1 MANSQDCWPS
11 DQYDSGSS
19 YGPFFIRLAW
29 HCSGTYRDTD
39 GAGGCSG
46 GRQRFSP
53 EASWPDNTNLDK
65 ARGLLGPIKAK
76 YGVGLSWGDLF
87 IFAGTQAILSM
98 GGPVNEICAGR
109 IDDADGTSSN
119 VLGPGPEAPPCP
131 VQGDCKEPLGADT
144 IGLIYVNP
152 EGFMGDPDPARSA
165 GTLWWEQF
173 IFLTI
178 FCALG
183 MFWKNP
189 NSSTNRLVD
198 GTMKQNKSATYSGG
212 WALRI
217 EALWH
222 SLGAAMH
229 SVNRTE
235 RVPTEQGVHRMNVR

>member
-1 MANSQDCWPS
+1 MLAHNANQSDSGRCPYAYEGTPPDDQAPTPNLAFYNLRLAQLDIQAVLDDLDAFFTDSQDCWPS

-165 GTLWWEQF
+165 GTF
-173 IFLTI
+173 
-178 FCALG
+178 
-183 MFWKNP
+183 
-189 NSSTNRLVD
+189 
-198 GTMKQNKSATYSGG
+198 
-212 WALRI
+212 
-217 EALWH
+217 
-222 SLGAAMH
+222 
-229 SVNRTE
+229 
-235 RVPTEQGVHRMNVR
+235 